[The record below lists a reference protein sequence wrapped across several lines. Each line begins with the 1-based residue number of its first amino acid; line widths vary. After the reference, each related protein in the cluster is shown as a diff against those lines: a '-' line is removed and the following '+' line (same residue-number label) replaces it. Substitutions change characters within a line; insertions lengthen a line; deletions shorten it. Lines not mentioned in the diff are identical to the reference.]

1 MCVKW
6 NHNGNWLTSAARDHL
21 IKIFDIRRDFN
32 SKWFAHYEVHLGEGG
47 REVCNGLVGCVG
59 GWKVAADG
67 ASISEAATCI
77 SSAIGID
84 YLLVCMFCVRVCVC
98 YT

>member
-1 MCVKW
+1 M
-6 NHNGNWLTSAARDHL
+6 
-21 IKIFDIRRDFN
+21 
-32 SKWFAHYEVHLGEGG
+32 
-47 REVCNGLVGCVG
+47 CNGLVGCVG
-59 GWKVAADG
+59 EWKVAADG

-84 YLLVCMFCVRVCVC
+84 YLLVCMFSVCVCVC